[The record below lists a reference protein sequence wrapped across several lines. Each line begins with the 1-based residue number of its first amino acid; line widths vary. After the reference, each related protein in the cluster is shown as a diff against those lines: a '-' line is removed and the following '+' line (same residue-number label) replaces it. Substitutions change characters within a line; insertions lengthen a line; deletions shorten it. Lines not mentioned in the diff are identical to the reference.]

1 MREHAAGRALLDEV
15 QRRVHGVPDL
25 DSAAVRDLAADSE
38 FMKQLDAAPLP
49 EAVDLTTIGSVFD
62 TTVPGDHASSDDA
75 AQHTIVETGFLFDSH
90 TNVVKDPD
98 ALRAARA
105 AIEARPLPCRSFG
118 TFVEAALVPRGISL
132 VESGGSDR

>member
-1 MREHAAGRALLDEV
+1 M
-15 QRRVHGVPDL
+15 
-25 DSAAVRDLAADSE
+25 
-38 FMKQLDAAPLP
+38 
-49 EAVDLTTIGSVFD
+49 FD

-75 AQHTIVETGFLFDSH
+75 AQRTIVETGFLFDSH

-118 TFVEAALVPRGISL
+118 AFVEAALVPRAISL
-132 VESGGSDR
+132 VESGGNAR